1 MRQWYIPNVCIFMN
15 TKPLKK
21 FRGFFVFVMY
31 DACPKQNGGTNMNQT
46 TGTKK
51 KGFTVNMITKI
62 ALLSAA
68 AGVLMLFEAP
78 LWFAPSFYK
87 LDLSEL
93 AVMIGGLT
101 MGPVAAALIELMKIL
116 LNFVLNGTITG
127 GVGELGNLI
136 VGCAFVVPAAFVYQK
151 WHSKKGMIAGMA
163 AGIVCLVALGSVVNY
178 FVLLPVYSVVY
189 GQPLEAFVAMG
200 HALNPA
206 IIDLKTF
213 ILYAVAPFNLLKG
226 VLISILTALLY
237 NRIGKYLEK

>member
-1 MRQWYIPNVCIFMN
+1 MN
-15 TKPLKK
+15 ASTHP
-21 FRGFFVFVMY
+21 
-31 DACPKQNGGTNMNQT
+31 
-46 TGTKK
+46 KK
-51 KGFTVNMITKI
+51 KGLTVKMITKI
-62 ALLSAA
+62 ALLSAL

-93 AVMIGGLT
+93 AVMMGGLT
-101 MGPVAAALIELMKIL
+101 MGPMAAALIELMKIL

-127 GVGELGNLI
+127 GVGELGNLV

-151 WHSKKGMIAGMA
+151 WHNNKGLFVGMIV
-163 AGIVCLVALGSVVNY
+163 GIVCLVAIGSVVNY

-189 GQPLEAFVAMG
+189 GQPLEAFIAMG

-206 IIDLKTF
+206 IVDLKSF

-226 VLISILTALLY
+226 VIISILTVLLY
-237 NRIGKYLEK
+237 NRIGKHLEK